1 MGVKSTLK
9 EKISRYDW
17 NSTRFRTT
25 ANSLYC
31 IKASYY
37 IMNKTLF
44 AFSVMV
50 DDDSA
55 LLALLGVLVCVC
67 DGYVIVEF

>member
-1 MGVKSTLK
+1 MEVKSTLK
-9 EKISRYDW
+9 EKMSRYDW
-17 NSTRFRTT
+17 ISTRFRTT
-25 ANSLYC
+25 ANSFYC

-37 IMNKTLF
+37 VMNKTLF

-55 LLALLGVLVCVC
+55 LLALLCVCVLMC
-67 DGYVIVEF
+67 VCV

>member
-1 MGVKSTLK
+1 M
-9 EKISRYDW
+9 
-17 NSTRFRTT
+17 T
-25 ANSLYC
+25 ANSFHC

-44 AFSVMV
+44 AFSVTV

-55 LLALLGVLVCVC
+55 LLALLCVCVSVHVCVCVC
-67 DGYVIVEF
+67 DGCVIVEF